1 MTSRDRVIAAF
12 NSQVPDRVPI
22 NYLANPGIDA
32 RLKQHFGLSSS
43 DDEGLLQALSVDF
56 RLLEVPYKGPRLH
69 ADIPERGISVDDW
82 GIHRRWIEHGTGG
95 YWDFC
100 EFPLREAGEEEIAG
114 WPMPDPDDF
123 DYSTVKEQCSKY
135 RHYAICGSG
144 GYGDIINGNGMLR
157 GMEQTLVDLVTDDP
171 AGLLLADRRM
181 KVQIEITR
189 RILEAANGEVDFV
202 WLGEDLG
209 TQTGP
214 IISMDIFKKH
224 IRPCY
229 EPYCELAIEHGAYIM
244 MHCCGSSSWAF
255 EDFIEMGVD
264 AVDTLQP
271 EAQDMD
277 PACLKKRFG
286 GRIAFHGC
294 ISTAGPVSNGTAAE
308 TISYCENMLD
318 IMMPDGGYCF
328 APTHCLQDNSPT
340 ENVLAMYETALRYGR
355 Y

>member
-123 DYSTVKEQCSKY
+123 DSVSYT
-135 RHYAICGSG
+135 H
-144 GYGDIINGNGMLR
+144 LR
-157 GMEQTLVDLVTDDP
+157 
-171 AGLLLADRRM
+171 A
-181 KVQIEITR
+181 
-189 RILEAANGEVDFV
+189 
-202 WLGEDLG
+202 
-209 TQTGP
+209 
-214 IISMDIFKKH
+214 H
-224 IRPCY
+224 
-229 EPYCELAIEHGAYIM
+229 
-244 MHCCGSSSWAF
+244 
-255 EDFIEMGVD
+255 
-264 AVDTLQP
+264 
-271 EAQDMD
+271 
-277 PACLKKRFG
+277 
-286 GRIAFHGC
+286 
-294 ISTAGPVSNGTAAE
+294 E
-308 TISYCENMLD
+308 T
-318 IMMPDGGYCF
+318 
-328 APTHCLQDNSPT
+328 
-340 ENVLAMYETALRYGR
+340 
-355 Y
+355 